1 MAALAQQIKGNFLLS
16 RFKAFLAFQKHNC
29 RTYSKAKPPEQHA
42 TNMGSRSVV
51 DTGGIDFS
59 KWRKIY
65 SRDVGISNS
74 MIPAS
79 VWTVLKV
86 LQSGGIKF

>member
-1 MAALAQQIKGNFLLS
+1 MICDDDDA
-16 RFKAFLAFQKHNC
+16 
-29 RTYSKAKPPEQHA
+29 
-42 TNMGSRSVV
+42 
-51 DTGGIDFS
+51 GGIDFS

-86 LQSGGIKF
+86 LQSGGDIYCFI